1 MRQAAHLS
9 TVDELG
15 QGDVSVVAKDVDVL
29 ELGVGA
35 VLEFDAEEVADI
47 RGRATAEL
55 NGNGRGEVSW
65 RKCVLALFYNDT
77 GLHTDASEFWVFRGD
92 ASLMEE
98 GNEWLVCGLDQH
110 KLERVAVERNALKR
124 SKDSVEDRAPGD

>member
-29 ELGVGA
+29 EVGAGA
-35 VLEFDAEEVADI
+35 VLEFNAEEVADI

-55 NGNGRGEVSW
+55 NGNGRGEVS
-65 RKCVLALFYNDT
+65 
-77 GLHTDASEFWVFRGD
+77 
-92 ASLMEE
+92 
-98 GNEWLVCGLDQH
+98 
-110 KLERVAVERNALKR
+110 
-124 SKDSVEDRAPGD
+124 